1 MMTDAQMAARSIMAG
16 IVSLG
21 IIFLTARI
29 LGEQRKAAWFKKRE
43 KSNLFTRRGF
53 LGDSWNFGV
62 PRNWQGVLVA
72 LWMVGSIS
80 LVGYWI
86 IFLA

>member
-1 MMTDAQMAARSIMAG
+1 MTDAQMVARSSMAF

-53 LGDSWNFGV
+53 LGDRWNFGV
-62 PRNWQGVLVA
+62 PRNWRGVLVA
-72 LWMVGSIS
+72 LWMVASIS
-80 LVGYWI
+80 MVGYGI
-86 IFLA
+86 IFLL

>member
-1 MMTDAQMAARSIMAG
+1 MTDAQLAARSIMAF

-62 PRNWQGVLVA
+62 PRSWQGVLVA
-72 LWMVGSIS
+72 LLMVGSIS
-80 LVGYWI
+80 LVGYGI
-86 IFLA
+86 VFLM

>member
-1 MMTDAQMAARSIMAG
+1 MMTDAQMAARSIMAF

-43 KSNLFTRRGF
+43 KSNIFTRRGF

-62 PRNWQGVLVA
+62 PRKWQGVLVA
-72 LWMVGSIS
+72 LWMAGSIS